1 MSSRDVAGH
10 RPGYLVVQ
18 ADDRGTYVGGLMV
31 TDTSGLPVDFR
42 FTDPVTPTRLQRAL
56 YGGVL
61 DRYLRTEV
69 VLRTLFDALEQPPS
83 LLIVD
88 DATLLDEP
96 IDLCPLA
103 FVGPS
108 GSDAIGP
115 PGTRSSSGQGANTL
129 LLQVGGTGHP
139 LRVTLPAASEHEPL
153 VVETLLALSERMDV
167 LEPLE
172 RVRDA
177 LGVIVA
183 EGAVS

>member
-1 MSSRDVAGH
+1 MSSRDEVH
-10 RPGYLVVQ
+10 RPGYLVIQ
-18 ADDRGTYVGGLMV
+18 ADEGGTYVGGLMV
-31 TDTSGLPVDFR
+31 TDPSGLPVDFR

-69 VLRTLFDALEQPPS
+69 VLRTLMEALEQPPS
-83 LLIVD
+83 LLVVD
-88 DATLLDEP
+88 DPTLLDEP
-96 IDLCPLA
+96 IDRCPIA

-108 GSDAIGP
+108 RSAAIGA
-115 PGTRSSSGQGANTL
+115 PGARSGQGSNTF
-129 LLQVGGTGHP
+129 LLQTSDTGHP
-139 LRVTLPAASEHEPL
+139 LRVTLPADSQDEEHVAAAL
-153 VVETLLALSERMDV
+153 VAVSERMDV

-183 EGAVS
+183 QGAAL